1 MSYYILP
8 KNNNII
14 LVDPQSGDSL
24 SGEKENLSY
33 SIYHYYYEL
42 YSQINNMSK
51 NENDEL
57 FNNFNELIKII
68 NPYEFIFS
76 KVPGSKYSVS
86 KLKTKNNLF
95 YDLLEIFF
103 TFNIFENYNF
113 NISSIHISEKNE
125 DYNDCYSILRD
136 QYTDN
141 LLLYKKFDDD
151 IFKMDRKINFMFID
165 TVDSELNNYFINL
178 TQTVMLI
185 LKCCQCDANVIIK
198 IDHSVYN
205 PIIDYFY
212 FLCSLFEKVYIIK
225 PNSNNITSFDKYIV
239 CKGFIYSEEKME
251 NYKLN
256 YFKLLVFLKKLEN
269 KNIISILNKV
279 LPYYFINKIDD
290 VNIILGHQQLESLDQ
305 IITILKSKN
314 KEDKIETIKKTNI
327 QKAVSW
333 CEKYK
338 IPCNKFIEKTNIF
351 LPISKEENN
360 VIETE
365 S

>member
-14 LVDPQSGDSL
+14 LVDPQSGD
-24 SGEKENLSY
+24 KIDRVKLSY
-33 SIYHYYYEL
+33 SIYHYYYEM
-42 YSQINNMSK
+42 YSQINNMCK

-86 KLKTKNNLF
+86 KLKTKNCLC
-95 YDLLEIFF
+95 YDLLEIFL
-103 TFNIFENYNF
+103 TFNIFENFNF
-113 NISSIHISEKNE
+113 NISSLYLAENNE
-125 DYNDCYSILRD
+125 DYNDCYSIMREHFN
-136 QYTDN
+136 DN
-141 LLLYKKFDDD
+141 LISYKKIVDE
-151 IFKMDRKINFMFID
+151 IFNFDRKFNFMFID
-165 TVDSELNNYFINL
+165 TVDTELNNYFINVI
-178 TQTVMLI
+178 QTIMLI

-205 PIIDYFY
+205 PIIEYFY
-212 FLCSLFEKVYIIK
+212 LLCSLFDKVYIIK
-225 PNSNNITSFDKYIV
+225 PHSNNITTFDKYIV
-239 CKGFIYSEEKME
+239 CKGFIYNEDKME

-269 KNIISILNKV
+269 KNIVSILNKV

-290 VNIILGHQQLESLDQ
+290 INIILGQQQLESFDQ

-314 KEDKIETIKKTNI
+314 KEDKIETIKKSNI

-351 LPISKEENN
+351 LPIIKEENN